1 MRDIP
6 DAVYLNGVINE
17 ALRLHPPVPSG
28 VLRQTPPE
36 GLVLDGVFILGDII
50 VSSPSW
56 SIGRRNSNC
65 ARHLVAPS
73 W

>member
-1 MRDIP
+1 VRNIQ

-28 VLRQTPPE
+28 VLRQTPLE
-36 GLVLDGVFILGDII
+36 GLMLNGVFIPGDII

-56 SIGRRNSNC
+56 TMGRRMSIC
-65 ARHLVAPS
+65 VTHLVAIS
-73 W
+73 